1 MVKKMVIAKPE
12 WFKKKNRASSIF
24 DIPLK
29 GWIYN
34 IIAMSVIF
42 IGVMLPQNI
51 ITETIV
57 AGVFLFLIM
66 DENIVS
72 LKSLDEREHMHY
84 AIAMRNMA
92 WGVLIIMITGSI
104 ILINNFNGT
113 DIKTGLYILIM
124 ITAVGGALI
133 NNITRHKLEK
143 EN

>member
-1 MVKKMVIAKPE
+1 MVIAKSE
-12 WFKKKNRASSIF
+12 WFKKKNGTSSIF
-24 DIPLK
+24 NIPLK

-51 ITETIV
+51 ITEAVV

-66 DENIVS
+66 DESIVS
-72 LKSLDEREHMHY
+72 LNSLDEREYMHY

-92 WGVLIIMITGSI
+92 WGILIIMITGSI
-104 ILINNFNGT
+104 VLLNNFNSI
-113 DIKTGLYILIM
+113 DIKTGLYILII
-124 ITAVGGALI
+124 ITAVSGALI
-133 NNITRHKLEK
+133 NIITRHKLEK